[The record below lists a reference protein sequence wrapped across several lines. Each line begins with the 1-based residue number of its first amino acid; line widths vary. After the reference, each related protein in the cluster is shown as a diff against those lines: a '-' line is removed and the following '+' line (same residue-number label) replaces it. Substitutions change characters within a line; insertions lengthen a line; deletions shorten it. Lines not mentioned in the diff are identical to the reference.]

1 MSEKERLLE
10 TFWILKNCCYMV
22 WRWELDKELNVRRTD
37 CLEAE
42 LYQKLFQ
49 MPECRDAV
57 REHVK
62 TSRMPMICSV
72 GTMLSWIFAFEGEKE
87 RGEGDRIEE
96 GGIIAIGPFFS
107 GYKDEE
113 NCRVIFQMLKLD
125 EEEQMRMERSLQR
138 IPMVTSSSMMQD
150 ALMLHYCVW
159 QEKIKIKNITIRS
172 IKLPRRKLR
181 GQVRTDQFDDT
192 SGYWEVEQL
201 LLDKVRRGDLDILS
215 FADRVSLIA
224 PDQYKAYSNN
234 LEKYKLSM
242 NVLLTLISRAAVEGG
257 LSRKTAFSLVTDYRE
272 KISNCRSVNELHVL
286 SLDIM
291 TDYAQRVHRAK
302 ETSHCST
309 KIRLCCEYIDTHMDE
324 KITLQMLA
332 DKSGYAVAHLSR
344 KFKAEVGC
352 RVVDYIQKSKVEYAK
367 TLLETSEEEIEKISG
382 ELGFESSS
390 YFSRMFRKW
399 TGESP
404 TDYRTKHRIL

>member
-1 MSEKERLLE
+1 MPEKERLLE
-10 TFWILKNCCYMV
+10 TFLTLKNCCYLM
-22 WRWELDKELNVRRTD
+22 WSWELDNELQVKKTD
-37 CLEAE
+37 CPDAD

-49 MPECRDAV
+49 LQECRDAV
-57 REHVK
+57 KEHMKV
-62 TSRMPMICSV
+62 SRMPMICSA
-72 GTMLSWIFAFEGEKE
+72 GTMLSWILAFEDEDGEKE
-87 RGEGDRIEE
+87 KGANK
-96 GGIIAIGPFFS
+96 IIVIGPFFS

-125 EEEQMRMERSLQR
+125 DEEQRRMERTMRR

-150 ALMLHYCVW
+150 ALMLHYCVR
-159 QEKIKIKNITIRS
+159 QEKIKIKNIKMCNIR
-172 IKLPRRKLR
+172 LPHKKLR
-181 GQVRTDQFDDT
+181 GQVRTDQFDDS
-192 SGYWEVEQL
+192 SGYWKVEQI
-201 LLDKVRRGDLDILS
+201 LLDKVRNGDMSVSS

-224 PDQYKAYSNN
+224 PDQYKSYSNN
-234 LEKYKLSM
+234 PEKYKLSL

-272 KISNCRSVNELHVL
+272 KISNCKNINELHAL
-286 SLDIM
+286 SLNIM
-291 TDYAQRVHRAK
+291 TDYTQRVHRAK
-302 ETSHCST
+302 ETLHCST
-309 KIRLCCEYIDTHMDE
+309 KIRLCCEYIDTHPDE

-332 DKSGYAVAHLSR
+332 DKSGYAVSHLSR

-352 RVVDYIQKSKVEYAK
+352 RVMDYIQKSKVEYAR

-404 TDYRTKHRIL
+404 TDYRAKHRII